1 MLKVGITGG
10 IGSGKSVVARL
21 FSLLGTP
28 VYDSD
33 QRAKWLIENDFEI
46 VFNIK
51 HLLGNESYGLDGF
64 YNKSFVS
71 QKVFNNNDL
80 LLSLNSIVHPAV
92 RKDFEDWLK
101 VQKTG
106 FVIKEAAIM
115 NRDAGLDKIIV
126 VESPKELRIMRL
138 LKRDSHRD
146 LNQLEKVISNQ
157 KTADEF
163 KSMADFV
170 VQNNEEILII
180 PQVLDIYQK
189 LKLIS

>member
-33 QRAKWLIENDFEI
+33 QRAKWLIENDSEI

-51 HLLGNESYGLDGF
+51 QLLGNESYSPEGY

-92 RKDFEDWLK
+92 RKDFEDWLNI
-101 VQKTG
+101 QKTG